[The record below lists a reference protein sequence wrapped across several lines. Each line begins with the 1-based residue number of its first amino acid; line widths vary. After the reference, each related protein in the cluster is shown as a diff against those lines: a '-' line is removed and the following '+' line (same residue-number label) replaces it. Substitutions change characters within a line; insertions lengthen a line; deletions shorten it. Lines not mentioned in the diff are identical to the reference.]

1 MRQNTKKGCS
11 SERDRGS
18 PSSPRTHIGCFLHE
32 LEIHIVNVVRLL
44 DYDQPF
50 DYQHKYLRN
59 SRSKNI
65 FMFFYLYKYISCTYF
80 ITCIY
85 IVKEKQVN

>member
-1 MRQNTKKGCS
+1 MALFRAFQMHHNTKKGCS
-11 SERDRGS
+11 SERDCGS
-18 PSSPRTHIGCFLHE
+18 PNSPRTHIGCFLHE

-44 DYDQPF
+44 DHDQPF

-65 FMFFYLYKYISCTYF
+65 LCFF
-80 ITCIY
+80 IY
-85 IVKEKQVN
+85 INIFLVLIL